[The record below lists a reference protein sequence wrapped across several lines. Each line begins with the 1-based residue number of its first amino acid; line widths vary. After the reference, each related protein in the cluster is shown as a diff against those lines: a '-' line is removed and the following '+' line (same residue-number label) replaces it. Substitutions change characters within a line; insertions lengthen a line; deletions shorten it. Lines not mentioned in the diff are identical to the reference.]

1 MKILVAALLC
11 ISGICASGVAA
22 KEFSAA
28 GPDGPAQ
35 TAYPPE
41 KGPAPVVMLLS
52 GASGPNNYHASA
64 AEIAKAGFYAVLL
77 DGNDILR
84 RQQEVGLAN
93 LQKAIERA
101 QRSPHAM
108 PGKVAV
114 IGYSMGGGGAIVH
127 AATLPDLVTTVVAYY
142 PSTSFVPNA
151 GVLARRFKVPV
162 LVLAGERDDY
172 RNCCLIGSMRDMEKA
187 AKELNLPFQ
196 LVVYPDGK
204 HGFNIDGSNYRR
216 DYEQDALKRTLEAL
230 RSSLPAKT
238 P

>member
-1 MKILVAALLC
+1 MSMGRLLVSLLC
-11 ISGICASGVAA
+11 FCALGAAA

-28 GPDGPAQ
+28 GPEGPAQ

-41 KGPAPVVMLLS
+41 KGPAPVVILLS
-52 GASGPNNYHASA
+52 GASGPNSYHASA

-77 DGNDILR
+77 DGNDILT
-84 RQQEVGLAN
+84 RQQNGLGN

-101 QRSPHAM
+101 QKSPHAL

-114 IGYSMGGGGAIVH
+114 VGYSMGGGGALAH
-127 AATLPDLVTTVVAYY
+127 AATIPDQVATVVAYY
-142 PSTSFVPNA
+142 PSTNFVPNA

-172 RNCCLIGSMRDMEKA
+172 RNCCLIGSMRDMESA
-187 AKELNLPFQ
+187 AKDANARFQ

-204 HGFNIDGSNYRR
+204 HGFNLDGPAYRR
-216 DYEQDALKRTLEAL
+216 DYEQDALKRTLEVLRGAL
-230 RSSLPAKT
+230 PPRT